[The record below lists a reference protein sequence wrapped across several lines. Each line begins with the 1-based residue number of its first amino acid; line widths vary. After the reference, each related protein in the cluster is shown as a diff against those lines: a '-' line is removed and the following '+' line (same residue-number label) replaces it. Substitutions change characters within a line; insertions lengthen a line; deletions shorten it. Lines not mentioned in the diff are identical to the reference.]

1 MNEEGSEYHSAG
13 SNSEGRVNLMP
24 EQEDPGLGDDH
35 SNHLEG
41 EQYNPDDTEAY
52 QFSSGDD
59 SEPVYS
65 RAT

>member
-1 MNEEGSEYHSAG
+1 MNKEGSEYHSAG
-13 SNSEGRVNLMP
+13 SNLEGKVNLTP
-24 EQEDPGLGDDH
+24 EQEDLGLGDDH

-41 EQYNPDDTEAY
+41 EQYDPDDAEAY

-65 RAT
+65 WAT